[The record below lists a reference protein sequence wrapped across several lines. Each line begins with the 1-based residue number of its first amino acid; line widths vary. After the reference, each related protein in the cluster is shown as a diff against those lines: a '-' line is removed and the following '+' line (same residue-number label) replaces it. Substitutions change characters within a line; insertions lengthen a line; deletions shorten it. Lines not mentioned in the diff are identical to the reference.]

1 MTQPALRP
9 RIPVYLLTGH
19 LGSGKT
25 TLLAFWL
32 RGPELAQSALI
43 INEIGEVGLD
53 QHMLYGA
60 TDTAALVANACICC
74 TGLPGL
80 ESALAELFWARLE
93 RKIKPFLSVVVETTG
108 LADPAPILELFQT
121 DSLLRE
127 RYQIAGV
134 VTTLSATAGR
144 STLARHPEASSQIKA
159 ADLIVLT
166 KTDVASDVEQDALL
180 VIANALNPHAKLAKS
195 GKASLSASAMLAWLS
210 AKARPI
216 AEQAHV
222 SIAPSGG
229 QEGVHRHSHNAESFF
244 IALPE
249 LERRVLQRLLERWI
263 TQSYPVL
270 WRLKGVVGLTDGSL
284 VVVQWTAG
292 DRQAALEPFE
302 VVINAAHILRKGLTV
317 IVEAGFDALHVFSA
331 DDI

>member
-1 MTQPALRP
+1 MTQLALRP

-25 TLLAFWL
+25 TLLASWL
-32 RGPELAQSALI
+32 QGPELAQSALI

-53 QHMLYGA
+53 QHTLYGA

-108 LADPAPILELFQT
+108 LADPAPILEIFQT

-134 VTTLSATAGR
+134 VTTLSAIAGR
-144 STLARHPEASSQIKA
+144 STLARHPEALSQIKA

-166 KTDVASDVEQDALL
+166 KTDIASIVEKDALL
-180 VIANALNPHAKLAKS
+180 TTVNALNPRAKLANS
-195 GKASLSASAMLAWLS
+195 GKASLSATDMLTLLS
-210 AKARPI
+210 AKARPDAGKAQI
-216 AEQAHV
+216 ALAASATTEA
-222 SIAPSGG
+222 A
-229 QEGVHRHSHNAESFF
+229 HRHLHNAESFF
-244 IALPE
+244 IALPA
-249 LERRVLQRLLERWI
+249 LEHHVLKRLLDRWVL
-263 TQSYPVL
+263 QSYPAL
-270 WRLKGVVGLTDGSL
+270 WRLKGVVGLTNGSL

-292 DRQAALEPFE
+292 DTQAVIEPFE
-302 VVINAAHILRKGLTV
+302 IANEVSHAVCKGLTV
-317 IVEAGFDALHVFSA
+317 IVEAGFNAQGIFLL